1 MNLDTLL
8 MFRVNMFADTMA
20 LRLDPRTALY
30 ENYREFADDVATL
43 ARKTT
48 RRYIANRMRQRRS
61 QGRDYVTLER
71 FFETS
76 ARAARTSQRFFD
88 TPSFTFIF
96 MVETSA
102 LSFVA
107 LLYAMAAIAGS
118 VALGCIAVALHY
130 PLKGEDVSLLQVGNE
145 SLRHRQVVLPIA
157 LSVILTTRRMLVRL
171 HDRHV
176 ENM

>member
-1 MNLDTLL
+1 MNLDTPL

-20 LRLDPRTALY
+20 LRLDPRTALS
-30 ENYREFADDVATL
+30 ENFREFADDVAQL
-43 ARKTT
+43 ARKKT
-48 RRYIANRMRQRRS
+48 RRHIANRMRQRRF
-61 QGRDYVTLER
+61 QGRDYITLER
-71 FFETS
+71 LFETS
-76 ARAARTSQRFFD
+76 ARVARTSQRFFD
-88 TPSFTFIF
+88 TPSFTFTF

-118 VALGCIAVALHY
+118 VALGCIAVALHH